1 MSGSLSISNDGGMNT
16 ERIFTDSARKIPT
29 GDRSENTQKAPAD
42 SVDRITISGG
52 MLFKVDQVIKNA
64 EVDQKLPPPQQDS
77 YRSPLNVMV

>member
-1 MSGSLSISNDGGMNT
+1 MSGSLSISNDSGMNI

-29 GDRSENTQKAPAD
+29 GDRSENTQKAPVD
-42 SVDRITISGG
+42 SVDKISISEG

-64 EVDQKLPPPQQDS
+64 EVDQKPPSTQLDS